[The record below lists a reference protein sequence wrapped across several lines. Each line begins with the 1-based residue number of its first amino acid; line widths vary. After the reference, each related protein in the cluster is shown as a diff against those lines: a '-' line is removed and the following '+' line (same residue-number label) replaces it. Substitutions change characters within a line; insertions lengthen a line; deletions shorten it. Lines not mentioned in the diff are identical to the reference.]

1 MPDEDLD
8 SMQCMWFGIE
18 SAAAHQRSG
27 EIGEALHKCHQIERN
42 FSEIVEDQ
50 FDFHTYCMRKVTL
63 CAYIKLLKLE
73 DVLRSHLFY
82 FKTAKIAISVSSLAS
97 NIVFVAFFTLFRSL
111 CRTRVT

>member
-1 MPDEDLD
+1 
-8 SMQCMWFGIE
+8 MQCMWFGIE
-18 SAAAHQRSG
+18 CAAAHQRRG

-82 FKTAKIAISVSSLAS
+82 FKAAKIAIEV
-97 NIVFVAFFTLFRSL
+97 NFFFDFQE
-111 CRTRVT
+111 VMI